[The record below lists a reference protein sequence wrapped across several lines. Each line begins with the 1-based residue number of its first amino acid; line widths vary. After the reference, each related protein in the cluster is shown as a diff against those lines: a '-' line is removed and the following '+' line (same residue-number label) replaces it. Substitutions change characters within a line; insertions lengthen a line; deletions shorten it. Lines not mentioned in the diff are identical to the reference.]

1 MLIVAFKIELLLLFN
16 VIVIIIDR
24 SDPDLQVQFLETS
37 ERVSFKLSIDSI
49 RNKIN
54 TKLRTN
60 IIYILKC
67 GSIRLL

>member
-37 ERVSFKLSIDSI
+37 ERQNRIVVS
-49 RNKIN
+49 
-54 TKLRTN
+54 
-60 IIYILKC
+60 IIQT
-67 GSIRLL
+67 